1 MIGFVGSVF
10 SPYYAAARRRARRA
24 HGDHGSVD
32 PEQHCAINI
41 GLYGPGRDHWAMTE
55 RSGRHVHRDRDHFVV
70 GPSSMCWEDD
80 GLTVLVDELCMPI
93 PRRLRGRIR
102 LEPRALTG
110 HRESLDAHG
119 RHVWRPLAPLADIR
133 VDFEQ
138 PDLHWSGS
146 GYLDMNHGSEPLEDG
161 FRHWTWARGDRDAGG
176 RSAAVIY
183 DATRRDGSTLELGLQ
198 FDDNG
203 AVGTFPAPPVQPLTT
218 TLWRVARST
227 RSQRPETARV
237 LKTFE
242 DTPFYA
248 RSSVEARLDG
258 APIQMVH
265 EALDLDRFASRWVQ
279 TLLPFRMPRRS

>member
-10 SPYYAAARRRARRA
+10 SPYYAAARRRAARTGGNA
-24 HGDHGSVD
+24 D
-32 PEQHCAINI
+32 PEQHCAINV

-55 RSGRHVHRDRDHFVV
+55 RSGRHVHRDRDRFVV
-70 GPSSMCWEDD
+70 GPSRMCWEDG
-80 GLTVLVDELCMPI
+80 GLTVHLDEVCMPI

-102 LEPRALTG
+102 LVPRALTG
-110 HRESLDAHG
+110 HREVLDAHG

-161 FRHWTWARGDRDAGG
+161 FRHWTWARGDRGAGG
-176 RSAAVIY
+176 PGREGAAVIY
-183 DATRRDGSTLELGLQ
+183 DATRRDGSTLALALQ
-198 FDDNG
+198 FDDDGN
-203 AVGTFPAPPVQPLTT
+203 TQRFTAPPVRPLTT
-218 TLWRVARST
+218 TLWRVPRST
-227 RSQRPETARV
+227 RAQQPGDARV
-237 LKTFE
+237 LRTFE

-248 RSSVEARLDG
+248 RTSIETRIDD
-258 APIQMVH
+258 APMQMVH